1 MLFAATLTNKHMTEE
16 QIVSIMNSSYNFL
29 AFWLGSVAGVP
40 DWAKQDNGT
49 YEVLAD
55 MLDRNVIF
63 NQIPEKALKAFKQVS
78 GKEPNYRKKHGAEC
92 DVLFAV
98 LQAIGKNI

>member
-1 MLFAATLTNKHMTEE
+1 MV
-16 QIVSIMNSSYNFL
+16 I
-29 AFWLGSVAGVP
+29 SVP
-40 DWAKQDNGT
+40 NWAKQHNGT

-78 GKEPNYRKKHGAEC
+78 GKEPNYRKKYATC
-92 DVLFAV
+92 RTS
-98 LQAIGKNI
+98 QQTRWNNIANLKSTVHVVRNT